1 MSDRRLK
8 KDIMPLQRT
17 LRDALSNAI
26 SEGASDQAGGAVDAA
41 GAQQPSGAK
50 AAPQKPGTLAAD
62 STLWLLRQLRPVSY
76 SFKKGAESK
85 YMRFGFIADE
95 LESVVPQVVRNV
107 GNRNR
112 ADYEDQKAVVYQD
125 LIALLVA
132 ASQSQTQK
140 LDELSAQNEG
150 QTLQLG
156 EQTQKLDEAT
166 ALIKDQAAKI
176 AALEEAQAAKTAA
189 VEEAAKIAQA
199 AKIAADAQAAKSAQM
214 DAQMAE
220 VFAELQR
227 MKKARRSQEEGA
239 HLATGVANATELA
252 NETDQNITNTTD
264 FENAS
269 GDLNLTNATNA
280 NISDKTTQTRLRR
293 P

>member
-1 MSDRRLK
+1 
-8 KDIMPLQRT
+8 
-17 LRDALSNAI
+17 
-26 SEGASDQAGGAVDAA
+26 
-41 GAQQPSGAK
+41 
-50 AAPQKPGTLAAD
+50 
-62 STLWLLRQLRPVSY
+62 
-76 SFKKGAESK
+76 
-85 YMRFGFIADE
+85 MRFGFIADE

-156 EQTQKLDEAT
+156 ELSAQNEGQALQLGELSAQNGEQTQKLDEAT

-199 AKIAADAQAAKSAQM
+199 AKIAADAQAAKSTQM

-227 MKKARRSQEEGA
+227 MKKEGA